1 MTRLS
6 LASVVCPSAP
16 FLAPR
21 LLRATVPATATAT
34 ATATALQ
41 SQQRSI
47 SSTPRCCT
55 NAAKGK
61 KSGRSYF
68 LEMRKRERQQ
78 ADRAAR
84 RTDRKENEISPV
96 VIELAQE
103 LHKALH
109 SRDVDRI
116 ADIYEPSCVAGLI
129 GTGATHSICQAV
141 HEAVRRDMARKDS
154 SRMSKLL
161 HFIATLVKDLQAGRI
176 RPHNFAY
183 VHLLSAYKDSKHFV
197 EGRELWTWLKDQ
209 DDYHCSEG
217 AYCAAIELMRYVK
230 LMTLPELEEL
240 YE

>member
-1 MTRLS
+1 MPNPTCIS

-21 LLRATVPATATAT
+21 LLRATAAV
-34 ATATALQ
+34 TATALQ
-41 SQQRSI
+41 SQQRAI

-84 RTDRKENEISPV
+84 RTDRRENEISPV

-103 LHKALH
+103 LQKALY

-116 ADIYEPSCVAGLI
+116 MDIYEPSRMAGQEGLVA
-129 GTGATHSICQAV
+129 HVQAPP
-141 HEAVRRDMARKDS
+141 
-154 SRMSKLL
+154 L
-161 HFIATLVKDLQAGRI
+161 HCDTRQ
-176 RPHNFAY
+176 
-183 VHLLSAYKDSKHFV
+183 
-197 EGRELWTWLKDQ
+197 
-209 DDYHCSEG
+209 
-217 AYCAAIELMRYVK
+217 
-230 LMTLPELEEL
+230 
-240 YE
+240 